1 MSLEKA
7 SDLRTSYDGKERT
20 LFGNL
25 GNHRRWEALTKKGI
39 RRLHCVKRPFME
51 GKEEK
56 RVLSRKRERRERER
70 MRIREL

>member
-56 RVLSRKRERRERER
+56 RGSEQEKRQERERED
-70 MRIREL
+70 EN